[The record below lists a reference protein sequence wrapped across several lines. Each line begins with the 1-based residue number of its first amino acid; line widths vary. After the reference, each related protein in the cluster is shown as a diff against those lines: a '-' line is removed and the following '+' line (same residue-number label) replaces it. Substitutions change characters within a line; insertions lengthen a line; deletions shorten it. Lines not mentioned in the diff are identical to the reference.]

1 MESAHKYA
9 VGAQTVAT
17 LEATFRRYLA
27 LDPGLPLVLALWTL
41 ATYVFDCFDAFP
53 YLAITSPTK
62 RCGKT
67 RLAEIIDLL
76 SCNGLRTVGAS
87 PAAIFRTIRKYEV
100 EGTTVTLILDEAEVL
115 GTRSERSEQLREILN
130 AGYRRGQYVLRCE
143 RVGEEGYDPQEF
155 NVYCPKV
162 LVLIGNLNDTLADRC
177 IPIGMRRRKQFELV
191 ERFFYSQAERD
202 AKRCR
207 REIERWAKFNR
218 TRVKRCHRRDVEFL
232 EDREAELWSP
242 LFAVCAAADPDR
254 LEQLK
259 VIALRVSGAKQADEP
274 AEWGLL
280 LLRDIRQLFD
290 QNQEPR
296 LTTTG
301 MLYAL
306 NGIDESPWVGW
317 SRGRGLDARG
327 LARLLKPFGICP
339 HNLRLEGNSIAKGYE
354 RVDFEEAWGT
364 YLTLELSATALQ
376 PASTQETESL
386 GVPLQQVSV
395 ADLKVPEDEQKR
407 GV

>member
-1 MESAHKYA
+1 MPSARKDA
-9 VGAQTVAT
+9 VGAHIVDT
-17 LEATFRRYLA
+17 LEVTFRRYLA

-76 SCNGLRTVGAS
+76 SCNGLRTVGAT
-87 PAAIFRTIRKYEV
+87 PAAIFRTIRKYEL
-100 EGTTVTLILDEAEVL
+100 EGSTVTLILDEAEVL

-130 AGYRRGQYVLRCE
+130 AGYRRGQCVLRCE
-143 RVGEEGYDPQEF
+143 RVGEGGYESQEF

-162 LVLIGNLNDTLADRC
+162 MVLIGNLNDTLADRC
-177 IPIGMRRRKQFELV
+177 IPIAMRRRKPGEPV
-191 ERFFYSQAERD
+191 ERFLYSQARE

-207 REIERWAKFNR
+207 REVERWVKFSR
-218 TRVKRCHRRDVEFL
+218 TKVKRCHRRDVEFL

-242 LFAVCAAADPDR
+242 LFTVCAAACPDR
-254 LEQLK
+254 LEELK
-259 VIALRVSGAKQADEP
+259 IIALRVSGAKRTDEP

-280 LLRDIRQLFD
+280 LLRDIREVFD
-290 QNQEPR
+290 RNGENR
-296 LTTTG
+296 VSTTG
-301 MLYAL
+301 LIYAL
-306 NGIDESPWVGW
+306 NAIDESPWVGW

-327 LARLLKPFGICP
+327 LARLLKPFRISP
-339 HNLRLEGNSIAKGYE
+339 HNLRLDENTIAKGYE
-354 RVDFEEAWGT
+354 RLDFEEAWAT
-364 YLTLELSATALQ
+364 YLALELSATALQ
-376 PASTQETESL
+376 PASTQETKSL
-386 GVPLQQVSV
+386 GIPLQQVSV
-395 ADLKVPEDEQKR
+395 ADLKVPENEQKR